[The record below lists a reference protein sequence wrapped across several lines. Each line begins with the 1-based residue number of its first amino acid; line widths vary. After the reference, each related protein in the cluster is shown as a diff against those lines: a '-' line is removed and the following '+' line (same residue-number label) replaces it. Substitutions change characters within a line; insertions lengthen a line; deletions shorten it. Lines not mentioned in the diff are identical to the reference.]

1 MKASKS
7 SNINTPFENLQSLL
21 KSKSVHL
28 NSFPIERVFLNKKF
42 KQENDDVLFEAAM
55 ADVSPLDK
63 KNVIE
68 FEAIKD
74 SPEAPAPEQPD
85 TVQDSIVALK
95 NLVAHGEG
103 FVVENTPEYIEG
115 TGPDV
120 RREVVKKLHQG
131 DFSIQA
137 FIDLHGL
144 RVAEA
149 QEAFEKFLKESVT
162 TGKRGIL
169 IVHGRGL
176 SSPNEPVL
184 KTRVYQ
190 WLTRGPWRKWVIA
203 FSSARSCDG
212 GAGATV
218 VLLRKRPVTK
228 RQRKKQAFKP

>member
-7 SNINTPFENLQSLL
+7 STINTPFENLRSLL
-21 KSKSVHL
+21 KAKSVHL
-28 NSFPIERVFLNKKF
+28 NSFPVEKVFLNKKI
-42 KQENDDVLFEAAM
+42 KQENDDVLFHAAM

-74 SPEAPAPEQPD
+74 SPEAPVHPD
-85 TVQDSIVALK
+85 PVQESVVALK

-120 RREVVKKLHQG
+120 CREVVKKLHQG

-144 RVAEA
+144 GVSEA

-228 RQRKKQAFKP
+228 RQRKKKAFKP